1 MKSMGFIRYWR
12 STLPKC
18 SGKASLCEYHPQA
31 MSKALMFT
39 ISINGISKLNICADS
54 ACTVSHLMGFIRYW
68 RSTLAKAVA
77 KGKASLCEYHLE
89 HMSKTVVFKALN
101 VQDSGLQ
108 GTEMGWL

>member
-1 MKSMGFIRYWR
+1 
-12 STLPKC
+12 
-18 SGKASLCEYHPQA
+18 

-89 HMSKTVVFKALN
+89 HMSKTVVFKALRWGGYEVHGLHEILEVN
-101 VQDSGLQ
+101 LVVQ
-108 GTEMGWL
+108 